1 MDIQNQKN
9 KGTNMNV
16 VTPGHL
22 YILESLEDTNP
33 QYLQFIQKEKIED
46 KFVTIKDGT
55 TNEEVLKVMI
65 DRLKTL
71 DEKLP
76 SRENAIV
83 ITKLE
88 EALMWVEKRSN
99 IRKTQGVYGTPLPH
113 KS

>member
-1 MDIQNQKN
+1 MKIL
-9 KGTNMNV
+9 V
-16 VTPGHL
+16 PGHL
-22 YILESLEDTNP
+22 YTLDSLEKSNP
-33 QYLQFIQKEKIED
+33 QNIQFIHKHLVDNQL
-46 KFVTIKDGT
+46 VTIHDGT

-71 DEKLP
+71 GEKLS
-76 SRENAIV
+76 SRENTIA

-88 EALMWVEKRSN
+88 EALMWIEKRSN